1 MKEIDKVY
9 EYEMDLMI
17 IVEDTERT
25 RYVLK
30 YLSPG
35 SKKFVKNYNFEI

>member
-9 EYEMDLMI
+9 EYEMDPII

-25 RYVLK
+25 RRV
-30 YLSPG
+30 
-35 SKKFVKNYNFEI
+35 EIPKSRK